1 MCKWTVCHYVPRTQ
15 SLRAGQLSDTHV
27 FCKQIPVSQSLSWP
41 RWPDQKARR
50 MWRGDCFV
58 LRDERRTSN
67 QMTGSVGM
75 KKRKNQNFNTAISLP
90 DFVLFPLLMCKNS
103 QHCWPNMLGVVP
115 SVCTSINVWPV
126 SNFVQQL
133 PTTCNRVGV
142 QTDATCDI
150 QQRCELLP
158 TMLRPFAWG
167 LSKTK
172 PKQGVRP
179 TSSPGF
185 SPRTGRKEPYG

>member
-1 MCKWTVCHYVPRTQ
+1 MFLVPRVFG
-15 SLRAGQLSDTHV
+15 LFGQLSDTHV
-27 FCKQIPVSQSLSWP
+27 FQSLSWP
-41 RWPDQKARR
+41 RWPHQKARR

-58 LRDERRTSN
+58 LRNERRTTN

-75 KKRKNQNFNTAISLP
+75 KKRKNENFNTTVSLP

-142 QTDATCDI
+142 QTDPTCDI
-150 QQRCELLP
+150 QHCCVRFLHGALVKPSQSKG
-158 TMLRPFAWG
+158 AW
-167 LSKTK
+167 
-172 PKQGVRP
+172 P
-179 TSSPGF
+179 TSFPGF
-185 SPRTGRKEPYG
+185 SPRTGRKEPRG